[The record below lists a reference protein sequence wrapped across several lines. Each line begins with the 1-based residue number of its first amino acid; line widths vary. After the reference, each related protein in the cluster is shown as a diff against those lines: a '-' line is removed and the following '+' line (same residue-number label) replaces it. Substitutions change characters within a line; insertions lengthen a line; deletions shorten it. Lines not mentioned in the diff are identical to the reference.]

1 MVYNNILEGLSKLGG
16 IKDWI
21 SIHIKIDMPNDKRHE
36 IFFSNVDYVSVVEKP
51 VVSESVEPV
60 VVETLEEKVKRMWFT
75 LGSVLTPQE
84 NDWVK
89 ERQRELEYQKI
100 GQIVPEDSMEIALE
114 KLAKVGV
121 KS

>member
-1 MVYNNILEGLSKLGG
+1 
-16 IKDWI
+16 
-21 SIHIKIDMPNDKRHE
+21 MPNDKRHE